1 MNQLGQLLNSMSL
14 WAADDGTGPSLSE
27 DQQAKETQRLSG
39 KLKKLENGL
48 EKCVANTVKELKGE
62 LGDNIYDH
70 YDPGIS
76 NAENDA
82 PGTVAGW
89 GAKVNREDRAA
100 GGYFWSTYKAIC
112 RRNGVHSNAQGW

>member
-48 EKCVANTVKELKGE
+48 EKCVANTVKELKDE

-82 PGTVAGW
+82 PRTVAGW

-112 RRNGVHSNAQGW
+112 RRNGVYSNPHGR